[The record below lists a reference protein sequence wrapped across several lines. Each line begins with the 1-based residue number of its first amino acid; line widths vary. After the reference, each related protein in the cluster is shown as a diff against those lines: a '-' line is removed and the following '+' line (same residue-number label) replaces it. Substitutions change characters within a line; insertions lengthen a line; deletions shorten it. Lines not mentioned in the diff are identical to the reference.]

1 MNTIV
6 DHNNVVLFNDLI
18 KIYLF
23 KEEKKVKVSFKI
35 TDYIVTH
42 FSISQD
48 QFEEILAKWKTEDGI
63 QGMETNDCG
72 KIWWYYNDCGP
83 RPARLPASYVTV
95 SFKRWNFRFS
105 VAEMLKLKTEYLRQ
119 KNNKMHWDK

>member
-42 FSISQD
+42 FSVSQD

-63 QGMETNDCG
+63 QGMESNDCG

-83 RPARLPASYVTV
+83 RPTRVPASYVTV
-95 SFKRWNFRFS
+95 SFKRYNFRFS
-105 VAEMLKLKTEYLRQ
+105 VGEMLKLKTEYFRQ

>member
-42 FSISQD
+42 FAVSQD
-48 QFEEILAKWKTEDGI
+48 QFEEILAKWKTEVGI

-83 RPARLPASYVTV
+83 RPIRVPASYVTV
-95 SFKRWNFRFS
+95 SFKRYNFRFS
-105 VAEMLKLKTEYLRQ
+105 VAEMVKLKTEYLRQ
-119 KNNKMHWDK
+119 KNNKLPWDK